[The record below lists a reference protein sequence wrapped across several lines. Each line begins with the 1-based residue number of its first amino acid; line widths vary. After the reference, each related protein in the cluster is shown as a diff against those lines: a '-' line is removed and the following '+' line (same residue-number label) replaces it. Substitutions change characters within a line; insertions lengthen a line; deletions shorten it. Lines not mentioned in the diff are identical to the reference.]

1 MANTEYLDDQDAEEP
16 DDFIIS
22 LTSQVCLSII
32 VCCFYPVKILRWILG
47 VTWKWTAGHSK
58 NKVMVQDNMV
68 SLISQFLQT
77 GDDLWLSYFM
87 LNELVKL
94 IKVKDN
100 YNWWN

>member
-32 VCCFYPVKILRWILG
+32 VCCFYLMKILSWIQG
-47 VTWKWTAGHSK
+47 VTWKAGHSK
-58 NKVMVQDNMV
+58 NKVMVQGDMV

-77 GDDLWLSYFM
+77 
-87 LNELVKL
+87 
-94 IKVKDN
+94 
-100 YNWWN
+100 